1 MAGLKVTRTIDAPK
15 MLRKFAQRKK
25 RNANNGAKMAA
36 EQLLKW
42 SKPLVPVDTGK
53 LKASG
58 EVVKRDTG
66 YAVQYS
72 SANKQGYDY
81 AYIQHENLEYHH
93 EVGQAKYLEQPLRE
107 HAQELMDI
115 VAREAR
121 RR

>member
-1 MAGLKVTRTIDAPK
+1 
-15 MLRKFAQRKK
+15 
-25 RNANNGAKMAA
+25 MAA

-72 SANKQGYDY
+72 STNKQGYDY